1 MKDTEIKI
9 KEEIEELFIKLI
21 IISIDDMD
29 RSEKEEMKVRPVKDA
44 CIIG

>member
-21 IISIDDMD
+21 ISIDDMD
-29 RSEKEEMKVRPVKDA
+29 RSEEEEMKIRPVKNT